1 MLKDIEIQKVLIVK
15 EKIVRLLFSKVSVL
29 GSRSGSSKLVLE
41 YLISISGDSANI

>member
-1 MLKDIEIQKVLIVK
+1 MQKEVEIRKVLIVK
-15 EKIVRLLFSKVSVL
+15 EKIVRLLFSKIAVL